1 MSALV
6 IKAHVK
12 EGVEMARK
20 EKLPRV
26 IIDVIR
32 QHHGTTL
39 IKYFYYQAKESAEEK
54 QEDTH
59 QPFSEKASARAKKK
73 AKEAIGLAAP
83 ITRHSTVLSQ
93 NAHALSELITAYSK
107 KILVKVLSD
116 KQTKIS
122 VRGVGQV
129 GVVTEKI
136 IQLNPGSYT
145 FEGKRDGYKS
155 KLLRISV
162 SPGDNQ
168 VEVKL
173 ICDER
178 V

>member
-1 MSALV
+1 
-6 IKAHVK
+6 
-12 EGVEMARK
+12 
-20 EKLPRV
+20 
-26 IIDVIR
+26 
-32 QHHGTTL
+32 
-39 IKYFYYQAKESAEEK
+39 
-54 QEDTH
+54 
-59 QPFSEKASARAKKK
+59 
-73 AKEAIGLAAP
+73 LAAP
-83 ITRHSTVLSQ
+83 IVIHSTALSQ
-93 NAHALSELITAYSK
+93 KTHALSELIAAYSK
-107 KILVKVLSD
+107 KVFVKVLSD